1 MRNTVLENEIQ
12 STLSK
17 SFESL
22 KGFIKSYEIFPIFF
36 LLKKLNKDFDKIV
49 SLSNNQSHLEVYRQL
64 YKSLSD
70 NDPRLPEAFS
80 VFEDAFAEYS
90 SVHWPTYF
98 QKIPLQTLSQEEF
111 EIYFEQSLILS
122 RKKDSYSEYST
133 PKEIAEFITSVYSVD
148 ENAKVFNPF
157 GGNASLANYFPPK
170 IKYAGNEINRR
181 AWALGILNLAAHNRL
196 ENSDFICK
204 DSFNDSRKEK
214 PFDFVISNLPFGLR
228 KPYSNHTIPNEVDGD
243 AIFFAIRQIAKNGKA
258 VFLTTTS
265 FLSNS
270 NRNAK
275 ELRKNLIER
284 DILEYVVLLPSK
296 LFSNTSIPSVAIF
309 INTSP
314 NKKGGV
320 TVIDASEFVL
330 PDGKRNKILDSGRLL
345 ELIEDE
351 RDGEFKRWV
360 TREEIIEQDYNFNVR
375 RYLLDNEATSS
386 EYKTVRLGDIVKE
399 RIREKSID
407 PGTVGKFIR
416 IRDLKSEI
424 IDCNIA
430 LKDIEVTEIPL
441 QASEVKYASLLLALR
456 FKTLK
461 PTLIGFSGEKA
472 AVYLSNDILNLKVD
486 ETHVD
491 VAYLVSELNSDY
503 VLKQV
508 KSLQYGSTIPSI
520 RIKDVLNLKIR
531 LPEKE
536 QQRKLFQAQLEAFY
550 HQKDKELK
558 AFKNQFDIQSD
569 VYKEFSSLKH
579 SLGTPLLNVGS
590 SILSIK
596 ALISK
601 SADEAIKKELTIIL
615 ESATKNLK
623 FINNLLQQNE
633 NGLDLNNYQ
642 VEEVELFEYTTN
654 YIKTL
659 PNYSFTT
666 LILVSDEVFTNFD
679 NKICINSNL
688 DLLQVL
694 FNNILQN
701 AEMHAFK
708 KQKKDENVLCIKI
721 EVNTDTSNVIVSFKN
736 NGLPFPENFD
746 KEKFI
751 RKNSKAGDTG
761 NTGIGGYDINRIVNF
776 MQGTFD
782 LKLNEE
788 IEFPTIYEI
797 QFPIINTKENTD
809 EEL

>member
-1 MRNTVLENEIQ
+1 MRNTVLENQIQ

-17 SFESL
+17 SFDAF
-22 KGFIKSYEIFPIFF
+22 KGYVKNYEIFPIFF
-36 LLKKLNKDFDKIV
+36 LLKRLNKDFAKIV
-49 SLSNNQSHLEVYRQL
+49 VLRDKQSDLEIYRLL
-64 YKSLSD
+64 YKSVSS
-70 NDPRLPEAFS
+70 NDPRLSEAFS
-80 VFEDAFAEYS
+80 FFEDAFAEHIY
-90 SVHWPTYF
+90 VDWPTYF
-98 QKIPLQTLSQEEF
+98 QKLSAENLSQEEF
-111 EIYFEQSLILS
+111 EIYFEQSLILP

-157 GGNASLANYFPPK
+157 GGSASLTNYFPPN
-170 IKYAGNEINRR
+170 IQYSGNEINKK

-196 ENSDFICK
+196 ENSDFICM
-204 DSFNDSRKEK
+204 DSFRDYRNEK

-228 KPYSNHTIPNEVDGD
+228 TPGSSYMIPREVDGNT
-243 AIFFAIRQIAKNGKA
+243 IYFAIRQITPNGKA

-275 ELRKNLIER
+275 ELRKDLIER
-284 DILEYVVLLPSK
+284 GILEYVVLLPSK

-314 NKKGGV
+314 YKKGGV

-360 TREEIIEQDYNFNVR
+360 EHEEIVEQDYNFNVR
-375 RYLLDNEATSS
+375 RYLLDNEATHSQ
-386 EYKTVRLGDIVKE
+386 YKIVRLGDIVKE
-399 RIREKSID
+399 RIRETSID

-424 IDCNIA
+424 IDCNID
-430 LKDIEVTEIPL
+430 LQDIEVSEIPP
-441 QASEVKYASLLLALR
+441 QASEIKYASLLLALR

-486 ETHVD
+486 ETNVD
-491 VAYLVSELNSDY
+491 VAYLVSELNSDF

-508 KSLQYGSTIPSI
+508 KSYQYGSTIPSI

-550 HQKDKELK
+550 LQKDKELK
-558 AFKNQFDIQSD
+558 AFKNQFDVQSD

-590 SILSIK
+590 GILSIK

-601 SADEAIKKELTIIL
+601 SSDEAIKKEFTVILDSTI
-615 ESATKNLK
+615 KNLK

-642 VEEVELFEYTTN
+642 FEEVELFEYTTN

-659 PNYSFTT
+659 PNYSFET
-666 LILVSDEVFTNFD
+666 LILVSDEVFTNF
-679 NKICINSNL
+679 NSKIYINANL

-708 KQKKDENVLCIKI
+708 KQKKDENVLSIKI
-721 EVNTDTSNVIVSFKN
+721 EVNTDTSNVILSFKN

-776 MQGTFD
+776 MQGQFD

-797 QFPIINTKENTD
+797 QFPIINTNSNND
-809 EEL
+809 EDL